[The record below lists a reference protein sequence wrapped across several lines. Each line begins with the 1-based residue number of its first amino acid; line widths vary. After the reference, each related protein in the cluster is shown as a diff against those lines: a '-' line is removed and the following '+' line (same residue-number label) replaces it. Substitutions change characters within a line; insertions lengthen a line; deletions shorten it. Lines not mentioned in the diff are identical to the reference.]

1 MKRNLLLFLM
11 AFLALLLQTT
21 VFNQF
26 NIAGV
31 KPDLI
36 LVLVICLS
44 VVNGPR
50 RAGVLG
56 FSLGLLEDFY
66 LGRFIGMNAVS
77 KGAAAVVVGW
87 FTLGAFSENLL
98 VPIVSVFLGTVFNT
112 ILYFLIGH
120 MLDLNWTLQLW
131 LWNTIPL
138 AIFNMCIVPFI
149 YSRFYYFAQ
158 GLDYRT
164 DADIG
169 GRRTHG
175 AA

>member
-1 MKRNLLLFLM
+1 MTRNLVLFVL
-11 AFLALLLQTT
+11 AFIALLLQSTI
-21 VFNQF
+21 FNIF
-26 NIAGV
+26 NIAEV

-44 VVNGPR
+44 VVNGPK
-50 RAGVLG
+50 RAGLLG
-56 FSLGLLEDFY
+56 FSLGLLEDLY
-66 LGRFIGMNAVS
+66 MGRFIGMNAVS

-98 VPIVSVFLGTVFNT
+98 VPIISVFLGTVLNT
-112 ILYFLIGH
+112 VLYFIIG
-120 MLDLNWTLQLW
+120 LALGLGWTPEIW
-131 LWNTIPL
+131 LWNTVPL

-164 DADIG
+164 DEDAVE
-169 GRRTHG
+169 RRTHG